1 MLPIT
6 YGNIL
11 AVFFKATDL
20 ETINGAEWYPAANHA
35 AQIMA
40 TRYSV
45 TLETAAGV
53 IAALSPNNRW
63 ERNLTDADFMIRAYS
78 AGGYDAA
85 DFIKVGTY
93 NANKIKALNI
103 LSGDDCLQILGGLKV
118 RAFYDCILAGDSV
131 CVDGHAY
138 AIWTGGYIPTTKTP
152 KITPKLY
159 EAISADYRLAAA
171 TINSILQ
178 AEYSA
183 AQIQAITWLT
193 WRRIIKEDNK

>member
-20 ETINGAEWYPAANHA
+20 ETINGAQWYLAANRA

-40 TRYSV
+40 VRYSV
-45 TLETAAGV
+45 TLEIAAGV

-63 ERNLTDADFMIRAYS
+63 ERNLLDADSMIRAYS
-78 AGGYDAA
+78 AGVHDAA
-85 DFIKVGTY
+85 DSIKVSTF
-93 NANKIKALNI
+93 NRNKIKALNI
-103 LSGDDCLQILGGLKV
+103 LSGDDCLQVLGGLKV

-138 AIWTGGYIPTTKTP
+138 AIWTGEYIPTTKTP

-159 EAISADYRLAAA
+159 EAISADYRLAAV

-183 AQIQAITWLT
+183 AQIQAITWLV
-193 WRRIIKEDNK
+193 WRRIIKEGNK

>member
-6 YGNIL
+6 HGNIL

-40 TRYSV
+40 ARYSV
-45 TLETAAGV
+45 TLETVAGV
-53 IAALSPNNRW
+53 IAALSPNNKW
-63 ERNLTDADFMIRAYS
+63 ERNLTDADSMIRAYS
-78 AGGYDAA
+78 MGGHNAA
-85 DFIKVGTY
+85 DSIKVGTY
-93 NANKIKALNI
+93 NANKTKALAI

-118 RAFYDCILAGDSV
+118 RAFYDCIVGGDSV
-131 CVDGHAY
+131 CIDGHAY

-159 EAISADYRLAAA
+159 DAISADYRLAAA
-171 TINSILQ
+171 TINCILQ

-183 AQIQAITWLT
+183 AQIQAITWVV
-193 WRRIIKEDNK
+193 WRRIVKEDNK

>member
-20 ETINGAEWYPAANHA
+20 ETINGSDWYLAANHA

-40 TRYSV
+40 DRHDV
-45 TLETAAGV
+45 TLDTAAGV

-63 ERNLTDADFMIRAYS
+63 ERNVTDADSMIRAYS
-78 AGGYDAA
+78 AGGHNAA
-85 DFIKVGTY
+85 NSIKVGTY
-93 NANKIKALNI
+93 NANKAKALGI
-103 LSGDDCLQILGGLKV
+103 LSGDDCLQTLGGLKV

-138 AIWTGGYIPTTKTP
+138 AIWTGQYIPTTQTP

-159 EAISADYRLAAA
+159 DAISADYRLAAA

-193 WRRIIKEDNK
+193 WRRIIKERSK